1 MKTALIGVLA
11 AAVLAAS
18 PGTPARQSQPP
29 QNLVEN
35 PGASEDYRDWQAR
48 NDAAIEP
55 CDGDPCFVV
64 RNFGIWGQRVELPPG
79 SVGQFLVMIG
89 AGTAER
95 VRPNKV
101 ITGLPSLYG
110 QVIADDARRIV
121 AYLQG
126 ESTLGW
132 VPKPLVWV
140 KLWGIF
146 RIPVDA
152 KIVALTLS
160 QASAAG
166 APHDGSASRFDDIGL
181 YILPTELEAKNFVNA
196 WTSPR
201 LRQ

>member
-1 MKTALIGVLA
+1 MKTALIGVFG

-18 PGTPARQSQPP
+18 PGPSGLQSQPP
-29 QNLVEN
+29 QNLVQN
-35 PGASEDYRDWQAR
+35 PNASEDYRDWQAR
-48 NDAAIEP
+48 NDAAVES
-55 CDGDPCFVV
+55 CDGNPCFVV
-64 RNFGIWGQRVELPPG
+64 RTFGIFGQRVELPAG

-89 AGTAER
+89 AGTAEH
-95 VRPNKV
+95 VHPNKV

-126 ESTLGW
+126 DFTLGW
-132 VPKPLVWV
+132 VPKPSVWV

-146 RIPVDA
+146 RIPADA
-152 KIVALTLS
+152 KTVALTLN

-166 APHDGSASRFDDIGL
+166 TPHDGSAARFDDIGL

>member
-1 MKTALIGVLA
+1 MKAALAALFAVVLA
-11 AAVLAAS
+11 TAS
-18 PGTPARQSQPP
+18 PSTAGWQPQPP
-29 QNLVEN
+29 QNLVQN
-35 PGASEDYRDWQAR
+35 PNATEDYRDWQAR
-48 NDAAIEP
+48 NDAAVEP

-64 RNFGIWGQRVELPPG
+64 RNFGIFGQRVELPPG

-126 ESTLGW
+126 DFTLGW
-132 VPKPLVWV
+132 VPKPSVWV

-152 KIVALTLS
+152 KTVALSLN
-160 QASAAG
+160 QAQGAG
-166 APHDGSASRFDDIGL
+166 APPDGTAARFDDIGL